1 MKKKKNIFDL
11 IDEDNE
17 DDNNKLEE
25 NFNNALKK
33 KQFLGEK
40 GKYLFDLQNSY
51 NDSRFKIDNKFKD
64 DININK
70 INSSLKDNNEN
81 NEFSYNDNIKISND
95 EDIQNEKNN
104 NLKILSNILPNTAYI
119 GKKINN
125 YEKPTNK
132 LLIKRFDPKLNF
144 GNFGVQPIKI
154 ENKKENK
161 KEKNKINL
169 KKGVEVFK
177 ESLPMIKGK
186 NKNNNEYKNKYER
199 EKEIFKKINEV
210 NNDMNQEII
219 VNYDIW
225 KKGIKDEKIEFK
237 LFENNNENKEKE
249 IKKEKKLL
257 DNDSDNE
264 KNKELKKKKK
274 REEKIKKEKKKKKKE
289 KLIKKIEK
297 INNDYVIDLKERFG
311 EEKTN
316 NYIKYVDL
324 INKKKFKK

>member
-70 INSSLKDNNEN
+70 INSSLKDNNKN
-81 NEFSYNDNIKISND
+81 NECSYNDNIKISND

-119 GKKINN
+119 GKKINS
-125 YEKPTNK
+125 EISTNK

-144 GNFGVQPIKI
+144 GNFGVQPIKV

-161 KEKNKINL
+161 NEKNKINL

-177 ESLPMIKGK
+177 ESLPLNGK
-186 NKNNNEYKNKYER
+186 NNKNEIKNKYER

-210 NNDMNQEII
+210 NNEMNQEII

-225 KKGIKDEKIEFK
+225 KKGIKDDKIDFK
-237 LFENNNENKEKE
+237 LFEGENDNKEKE
-249 IKKEKKLL
+249 EKKEKKLL

-264 KNKELKKKKK
+264 KNIELKKKRK

-289 KLIKKIEK
+289 KQIKKIEK
-297 INNDYVIDLKERFG
+297 INNEYVIDLKERFG
-311 EEKTN
+311 EEKTK

>member
-11 IDEDNE
+11 ID
-17 DDNNKLEE
+17 DNNDNNNELEE

-70 INSSLKDNNEN
+70 INSSLKDNNKN
-81 NEFSYNDNIKISND
+81 NEYSYKDNIKISND

-119 GKKINN
+119 GKKINS
-125 YEKPTNK
+125 EISTNK

-144 GNFGVQPIKI
+144 GNFGVQPIKV

-161 KEKNKINL
+161 IEKNKINL

-177 ESLPMIKGK
+177 ESLPLNGK
-186 NKNNNEYKNKYER
+186 NNKNEIKNKYER
-199 EKEIFKKINEV
+199 EKEIFKKINEI

-225 KKGIKDEKIEFK
+225 KKGIKDDKIDFK
-237 LFENNNENKEKE
+237 LFEDENENKEKE
-249 IKKEKKLL
+249 EKKEKKLL

-264 KNKELKKKKK
+264 NNIELKKKRK

-289 KLIKKIEK
+289 KKIKKIEK
-297 INNDYVIDLKERFG
+297 INNEYVIDLKERFG

>member
-11 IDEDNE
+11 ID
-17 DDNNKLEE
+17 DNNDNNNELEE

-70 INSSLKDNNEN
+70 INSSLKDNNKN
-81 NEFSYNDNIKISND
+81 NEYSYNDNIKISND

-119 GKKINN
+119 GKKINS
-125 YEKPTNK
+125 EISTNK

-144 GNFGVQPIKI
+144 GNFGVQPIKV

-161 KEKNKINL
+161 IEKNKINL

-177 ESLPMIKGK
+177 ESLPLNGK
-186 NKNNNEYKNKYER
+186 NNKNEIKNKYER
-199 EKEIFKKINEV
+199 EKEIFKKINEI

-225 KKGIKDEKIEFK
+225 KKGIKDDKIDFK
-237 LFENNNENKEKE
+237 LFEDENENKEKE
-249 IKKEKKLL
+249 EKKEKKLL

-264 KNKELKKKKK
+264 KNIELKKKRK

-289 KLIKKIEK
+289 KKIKKIEK
-297 INNDYVIDLKERFG
+297 INNEYVIDLKERFG

>member
-11 IDEDNE
+11 ID
-17 DDNNKLEE
+17 DNNDNNNDLEE

-70 INSSLKDNNEN
+70 INSSLKDNNKN
-81 NEFSYNDNIKISND
+81 NEYSYNDNIKISND

-119 GKKINN
+119 GKKINS
-125 YEKPTNK
+125 EISTNK

-144 GNFGVQPIKI
+144 GKFGVQPIKV

-161 KEKNKINL
+161 IEKNKINL

-177 ESLPMIKGK
+177 ESLPLNGK
-186 NKNNNEYKNKYER
+186 NNKNEIKNKYER
-199 EKEIFKKINEV
+199 EKEIFKKINEI

-225 KKGIKDEKIEFK
+225 KKGIKDDKIDFK
-237 LFENNNENKEKE
+237 LFEDENENKEKE
-249 IKKEKKLL
+249 EKKEKKLL

-264 KNKELKKKKK
+264 NNIELKKKRK

-289 KLIKKIEK
+289 KKIKKIEK
-297 INNDYVIDLKERFG
+297 INNEYVIDLKERFG

>member
-11 IDEDNE
+11 ID
-17 DDNNKLEE
+17 DNNDNNNELEE

-70 INSSLKDNNEN
+70 INSSLKDNNKN
-81 NEFSYNDNIKISND
+81 NEYSYNDNIKISND

-119 GKKINN
+119 GKKINS
-125 YEKPTNK
+125 EISTNK

-144 GNFGVQPIKI
+144 GNFGVQPIKV

-161 KEKNKINL
+161 IEKNKINL

-177 ESLPMIKGK
+177 ESLPLNGK
-186 NKNNNEYKNKYER
+186 NNKNEIKNKYER
-199 EKEIFKKINEV
+199 EKEIFKKINEI

-225 KKGIKDEKIEFK
+225 KKGIKDDKIDFK
-237 LFENNNENKEKE
+237 LFEDENENKEKE
-249 IKKEKKLL
+249 EKKEKKLL

-264 KNKELKKKKK
+264 NNIELKKKRK

-289 KLIKKIEK
+289 KKIKKIEK
-297 INNDYVIDLKERFG
+297 INNEYVIDLKERFG

>member
-11 IDEDNE
+11 ID
-17 DDNNKLEE
+17 DNNDNNNELEE

-70 INSSLKDNNEN
+70 INSSLKDNNKN
-81 NEFSYNDNIKISND
+81 NEYSYNDNIKISND

-119 GKKINN
+119 GKKINS
-125 YEKPTNK
+125 EISTNK

-144 GNFGVQPIKI
+144 GNFGVQPIKV

-161 KEKNKINL
+161 IEKNKINL

-177 ESLPMIKGK
+177 ESLPLNGK
-186 NKNNNEYKNKYER
+186 NNKNEIKNKYER
-199 EKEIFKKINEV
+199 EKEIFKKINEI

-225 KKGIKDEKIEFK
+225 KKGIKDDKIDFK
-237 LFENNNENKEKE
+237 LFEDENENKEKE
-249 IKKEKKLL
+249 EKKEKKLL
-257 DNDSDNE
+257 DNDSDTEN
-264 KNKELKKKKK
+264 NIELKKKRK

-289 KLIKKIEK
+289 KKIKKIEK
-297 INNDYVIDLKERFG
+297 INNEYVIDLKERFG